1 VPVCQD
7 DPVGG
12 VGAIQARGER
22 SSPLA
27 VGVIIWLA
35 SEVMFF
41 AGLFAAYFVLKAE
54 NANLWPPSDVE
65 LDVPRAAIAT
75 AVLVL
80 SSITIHYAVVAA
92 ERGRLKQAYRL
103 VVVTIALG
111 ALFVTNLALEY
122 ASLDFRLDTHAYGTI
137 FYLLTG
143 FHGAHVV
150 GGLVALSVMAWTVFS
165 RGSRVPP
172 GETIRVMSFYW
183 HFVDV
188 VWIGLFLVIYVV
200 Q

>member
-1 VPVCQD
+1 M
-7 DPVGG
+7 
-12 VGAIQARGER
+12 
-22 SSPLA
+22 A

-54 NANLWPPSDVE
+54 NAGNWPPSDVE
-65 LDVPRAAIAT
+65 LDVPRAALAT
-75 AVLVL
+75 GVLVL
-80 SSITIHYAVVAA
+80 SSVTIHYAVVAA
-92 ERGRLKQAYRL
+92 EQGRLRQARRL
-103 VVVTIALG
+103 MIVTVGLGTLFIA
-111 ALFVTNLALEY
+111 NLALEY
-122 ASLDFRLDTHAYGTI
+122 AGLDFRVDTHAYGTI

-150 GGLVALSVMAWTVFS
+150 GGLVALSVVAWVVFS
-165 RGSRVPP
+165 AGSRTPP
-172 GETIRVMSFYW
+172 AETIRVMSYYW

-188 VWIGLFLVIYVV
+188 VWIGLFLVVYVV